1 MKNTFLNYV
10 FLRQFSIWVYFFRRK
25 YWSFAHVGGIWVES
39 LESGDPEE
47 YKINQANPNTTTV
60 VGFDDIKAETKDGVK
75 PELLLNGDGPPAKK
89 LKLDENLENK
99 ENVKDFLIPDTKK
112 DIIEV
117 IGTSKKESV
126 IKKNEFLAPRPK
138 VTPSGERMNLFNHT
152 AYFNMTL
159 SESVINGS
167 LSNQNTVSIYSY
179 FFSINSNSR

>member
-1 MKNTFLNYV
+1 MSKN
-10 FLRQFSIWVYFFRRK
+10 FFRRK

-89 LKLDENLENK
+89 LKLDEKLENK

-126 IKKNEFLAPRPK
+126 IKKNELIAPRPK

-167 LSNQNTVSIYSY
+167 LSNQNTVSI
-179 FFSINSNSR
+179 IH